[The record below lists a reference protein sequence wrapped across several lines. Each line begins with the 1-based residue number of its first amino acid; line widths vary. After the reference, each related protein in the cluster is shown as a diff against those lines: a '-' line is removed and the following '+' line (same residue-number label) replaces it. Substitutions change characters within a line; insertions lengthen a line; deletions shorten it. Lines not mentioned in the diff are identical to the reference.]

1 MNTFCKEQGKD
12 FTVLSD
18 SNKIAKETIGA
29 EVVWEVTSHSEPGKP
44 TKFQDVLGKAQ
55 KVKKQSHAVLCHL
68 TNPQYPRPEQ
78 ILERHL
84 GVEKFGEDD
93 WRFNKWYG
101 FCVKT
106 NKTSGLAKNVFYS
119 VLLLM
124 AKAGSMCP
132 VSFGMLAL
140 LVKNYWFV

>member
-1 MNTFCKEQGKD
+1 M
-12 FTVLSD
+12 LSD

-29 EVVWEVTSHSEPGKP
+29 EVVWEVTTHSEPGKP

-55 KVKKQSHAVLCHL
+55 KVKKQSHSVLCHL

-84 GVEKFGEDD
+84 GEEKFGEDD
-93 WRFNKWYG
+93 WRFNKWDG

-106 NKTSGLAKNVFYS
+106 SKTCGLPKNVLCS